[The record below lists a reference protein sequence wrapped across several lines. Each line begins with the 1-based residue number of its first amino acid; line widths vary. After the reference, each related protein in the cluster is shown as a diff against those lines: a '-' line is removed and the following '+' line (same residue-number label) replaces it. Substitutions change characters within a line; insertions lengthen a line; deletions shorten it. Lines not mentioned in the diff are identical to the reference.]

1 MTNKLW
7 EASLK
12 EKKNSNLYA
21 FEKFISNKIKK
32 KFNLNYK
39 TFLNWTVKNSP
50 EFWNYFWEFSEIKGL
65 KSKKKI
71 KKSKIFYKNL
81 FLPGSKLNFGEN
93 LLSKNNDDK
102 AITFISENGFR
113 EEKSWRELNLSTGK
127 IVKFLKEIKI
137 KRGDRVAAYMPNT
150 IETVEAF
157 IAASTIGSIWSSCS
171 PDFGIKGV
179 VERFSQI
186 NPKVLF
192 ITDQYFYN
200 GKKINVLERLSE
212 ILKSIPS
219 IKNVVIVNYPGK
231 KYVTNKSK
239 YKKINLIKWREIIHN
254 QSEKINFKK
263 YDFESELTILYSSGT
278 TGKPKCIVHSVGGVL
293 LQHIKEHTYHCDFRK
308 DDRIMY
314 FTTCGWM
321 MWNWMVSALAKE
333 VTLVI
338 YDGSPV
344 EPDMNILFKIADTEK
359 LTFLGVSAK
368 YIDSLAKANA
378 EPKKYFNLSS
388 LRVIAST
395 GSPLGPLGYDWVYS
409 NVKDNVQLSSMSG
422 GTDLVAC
429 FVGGNPCLPV
439 FRGEIQCAIL
449 GMDTQSWKSQN
460 NDIINEAGELVCVKP
475 FPSMPIEFLNDK
487 DDEKYKKAYF
497 TKYSNVW
504 HHGDFVIKTSRKTFI
519 VEGRSDATLNPGGIR
534 IGTAEI
540 YRHVENHEKVKE
552 ALAVGQD
559 WEGDQRII
567 LYLILK
573 EGILLNNELNI
584 EIKSLIRQK
593 ASPRH
598 VPSKIFQVDDFP
610 RTRSGK
616 ISELAVKD
624 IIHGKE
630 IKNTEALINPEILN
644 NFRDFKDL
652 FEK

>member
-1 MTNKLW
+1 MNKILW
-7 EASLK
+7 NPDKEIMHSSSMMKLGKTFGFVKDDESLDYASLH
-12 EKKNSNLYA
+12 NWSVNNLD
-21 FEKFISNKIKK
+21 
-32 KFNLNYK
+32 
-39 TFLNWTVKNSP
+39 TFWREV
-50 EFWNYFWEFSEIKGL
+50 WEGNNVIG
-65 KSKKKI
+65 
-71 KKSKIFYKNL
+71 
-81 FLPGSKLNFGEN
+81 NFGEEVFSSNEDIRKASFFSDSELNFAEN
-93 LLSKNNDDK
+93 LLVGDENRQ
-102 AITFISENGFR
+102 AIIFHGEGRESFSLTLKQLRENVASLAKWMKEVGV
-113 EEKSWRELNLSTGK
+113 EK
-127 IVKFLKEIKI
+127 
-137 KRGDRVAAYMPNT
+137 GDCIATLLPNCPET
-150 IETVEAF
+150 IITML
-157 IAASTIGSIWSSCS
+157 AASSLGAVFTSCS
-171 PDFGIKGV
+171 PDFGIEGILD
-179 VERFSQI
+179 RFGQSKPKILISCDGYGYGGKIFEIKKKTIEVKKSISSI
-186 NPKVLF
+186 NELVFVNYLSKNKEEENLSWNN
-192 ITDQYFYN
+192 ILEKNKT
-200 GKKINVLERLSE
+200 KKINFERVPFNSPL
-212 ILKSIPS
+212 
-219 IKNVVIVNYPGK
+219 Y
-231 KYVTNKSK
+231 
-239 YKKINLIKWREIIHN
+239 
-254 QSEKINFKK
+254 
-263 YDFESELTILYSSGT
+263 ILYSSGT

-504 HHGDFVIKTSRKTFI
+504 HHGDFVIKTNRKTFI

-652 FEK
+652 FKK

>member
-1 MTNKLW
+1 MEKILWNPDKEIMHSSSMMKLGKTFGFVKDD
-7 EASLK
+7 ESLDYASLH
-12 EKKNSNLYA
+12 NWSVNNLD
-21 FEKFISNKIKK
+21 
-32 KFNLNYK
+32 
-39 TFLNWTVKNSP
+39 TFWREV
-50 EFWNYFWEFSEIKGL
+50 WEGNNVIG
-65 KSKKKI
+65 
-71 KKSKIFYKNL
+71 
-81 FLPGSKLNFGEN
+81 NFGEEVFSSNEDIRKASFFPDAELNFAEN
-93 LLSKNNDDK
+93 LLVGDENRQ
-102 AITFISENGFR
+102 AISFHGEGRESFSLTLKQLRENVASLAKWMKEVGV
-113 EEKSWRELNLSTGK
+113 EK
-127 IVKFLKEIKI
+127 
-137 KRGDRVAAYMPNT
+137 GDCIATLLPNCPET
-150 IETVEAF
+150 IITML
-157 IAASTIGSIWSSCS
+157 AASSLGAVFTSCS
-171 PDFGIKGV
+171 PDFGIEGILD
-179 VERFSQI
+179 RFGQSKPKILISCDGYGYGGKIFEIKKKTIEVKKSISSI
-186 NPKVLF
+186 NELVFVNYLSKNKEEENLSWNN
-192 ITDQYFYN
+192 ILEKNKT
-200 GKKINVLERLSE
+200 KKINFERVPFNSPL
-212 ILKSIPS
+212 
-219 IKNVVIVNYPGK
+219 Y
-231 KYVTNKSK
+231 
-239 YKKINLIKWREIIHN
+239 
-254 QSEKINFKK
+254 
-263 YDFESELTILYSSGT
+263 ILYSSGT

-504 HHGDFVIKTSRKTFI
+504 HHGDFVIKTNRKTFI

-573 EGILLNNELNI
+573 EGILLDNELNI
-584 EIKSLIRQK
+584 EIKSVIRQK

-652 FEK
+652 FKK

>member
-1 MTNKLW
+1 MEKILWNPDKEIMHSSSMMKLGKTFGFVKDD
-7 EASLK
+7 ESLDYASLH
-12 EKKNSNLYA
+12 NWSVNNLD
-21 FEKFISNKIKK
+21 
-32 KFNLNYK
+32 
-39 TFLNWTVKNSP
+39 TFWREV
-50 EFWNYFWEFSEIKGL
+50 WEGNNVIG
-65 KSKKKI
+65 
-71 KKSKIFYKNL
+71 
-81 FLPGSKLNFGEN
+81 NFGEEVFSSNEDIRKASFFSDSELNFAEN
-93 LLSKNNDDK
+93 LLVGDENRQ
-102 AITFISENGFR
+102 AIIFHGEGRESFSLTLKQLRENVASLAKWMKEVGV
-113 EEKSWRELNLSTGK
+113 EK
-127 IVKFLKEIKI
+127 
-137 KRGDRVAAYMPNT
+137 GDCIATLLPNCPET
-150 IETVEAF
+150 IITML
-157 IAASTIGSIWSSCS
+157 AASSLGAVFTSCS
-171 PDFGIKGV
+171 PDFGIEGILD
-179 VERFSQI
+179 RFGQSKPKILISCDGYGYGGKIFEIKKKTIEVKKSISSI
-186 NPKVLF
+186 NELVFVNYLSKNKEEESLSWNN
-192 ITDQYFYN
+192 ILEKNKT
-200 GKKINVLERLSE
+200 KKINFERVSFNSPL
-212 ILKSIPS
+212 
-219 IKNVVIVNYPGK
+219 Y
-231 KYVTNKSK
+231 
-239 YKKINLIKWREIIHN
+239 
-254 QSEKINFKK
+254 
-263 YDFESELTILYSSGT
+263 ILYSSGT

-344 EPDMNILFKIADTEK
+344 EPDMNILFKIADKEK

-460 NDIINEAGELVCVKP
+460 NDIINEAGELVCIKP

-504 HHGDFVIKTSRKTFI
+504 HHGDFVIKTNRKTFI
-519 VEGRSDATLNPGGIR
+519 VEGRFDATLNPGGIR

-573 EGILLNNELNI
+573 EGILLDNELNI

>member
-1 MTNKLW
+1 MNKILWNPNKEIMQSSSMMKLGKDFGFVKDNETLDYDSLHNWSVNNLDAFWREVWIGNDVIGNFEEKAFSPNKDIRKATFFPNTNLNFAENLLVGDDDRQAISFHGEGRESFSLTLK
-7 EASLK
+7 ELK
-12 EKKNSNLYA
+12 EKVASLAK
-21 FEKFISNKIKK
+21 
-32 KFNLNYK
+32 
-39 TFLNWTVKNSP
+39 WM
-50 EFWNYFWEFSEIKGL
+50 
-65 KSKKKI
+65 
-71 KKSKIFYKNL
+71 KKSGVEKGDCVATL
-81 FLPGSKLNFGEN
+81 LPNCPETI
-93 LLSKNNDDK
+93 
-102 AITFISENGFR
+102 ITM
-113 EEKSWRELNLSTGK
+113 L
-127 IVKFLKEIKI
+127 
-137 KRGDRVAAYMPNT
+137 
-150 IETVEAF
+150 
-157 IAASTIGSIWSSCS
+157 ASSSLGAVFTSCS
-171 PDFGIKGV
+171 PDFGIEGILD
-179 VERFSQI
+179 RFGQSK
-186 NPKVLF
+186 PKIL
-192 ITDQYFYN
+192 ISCDGYGYG
-200 GKKINVLERLSE
+200 GKIFDIKKKTMEVR
-212 ILKSIPS
+212 KSISS
-219 IKNVVIVNYPGK
+219 INELVFVDYLDKNNGLDELSWSFIIDN
-231 KYVTNKSK
+231 NKTE
-239 YKKINLIKWREIIHN
+239 NII
-254 QSEKINFKK
+254 
-263 YDFESELTILYSSGT
+263 FERVPFNSPLYILYSSGT

-308 DDRIMY
+308 NDRIMY

-368 YIDSLAKANA
+368 YIDSLAKADAN
-378 EPKKYFNLSS
+378 PKKYFNLSN
-388 LRVIAST
+388 LRIIAST
-395 GSPLGPLGYDWVYS
+395 GSPLGPIGYDWIYS
-409 NVKDNVQLSSMSG
+409 NVKEDVQLSSMSG

-429 FVGGNPCLPV
+429 FVGGNPCLPI
-439 FRGEIQCAIL
+439 FRGEIQCSIL
-449 GMDTQSWKSQN
+449 GMDTQSWDSLN
-460 NDIINEAGELVCVKP
+460 NDIINEAGELVCVNP
-475 FPSMPIEFLNDK
+475 FPSMPIKFLNDK
-487 DDEKYKKAYF
+487 NDEKYEQAYF
-497 TKYSNVW
+497 TKYPNVW
-504 HHGDFVIKTSRKTFI
+504 HHGDFIIKTSRKTFI

-567 LYLILK
+567 LYLIMK
-573 EGILLNNELNI
+573 DGVTLNDNLVL

-598 VPSKIFQVDDFP
+598 VPSKIFQVNDFP

-644 NFRDFKDL
+644 IFKEFSDL

>member
-1 MTNKLW
+1 MNKILW
-7 EASLK
+7 NPDKEIMHSSSMMKLGKTFGFVKDDENLDYASLH
-12 EKKNSNLYA
+12 NWSVNNLD
-21 FEKFISNKIKK
+21 
-32 KFNLNYK
+32 
-39 TFLNWTVKNSP
+39 TFWREV
-50 EFWNYFWEFSEIKGL
+50 WEGNDIIG
-65 KSKKKI
+65 
-71 KKSKIFYKNL
+71 
-81 FLPGSKLNFGEN
+81 NFGEEVFSSNEDIRKASFFPDAELNFAEN
-93 LLSKNNDDK
+93 LLVGDENRQ
-102 AITFISENGFR
+102 AISFHGEGRESFSLTLKQLRENVASLAKWMKEVGV
-113 EEKSWRELNLSTGK
+113 EK
-127 IVKFLKEIKI
+127 
-137 KRGDRVAAYMPNT
+137 GDCIATLLPNCPET
-150 IETVEAF
+150 IITML
-157 IAASTIGSIWSSCS
+157 AASSLGAVFTSCS
-171 PDFGIKGV
+171 PDFGIEGILD
-179 VERFSQI
+179 RFGQSKPKILISCDGYGYGGKIFEIKKKTIEVKKSISSI
-186 NPKVLF
+186 NELVFVNYLSKNKEKDSLSWNN
-192 ITDQYFYN
+192 ILEKNKT
-200 GKKINVLERLSE
+200 KKINFERVPFNSPL
-212 ILKSIPS
+212 
-219 IKNVVIVNYPGK
+219 Y
-231 KYVTNKSK
+231 
-239 YKKINLIKWREIIHN
+239 
-254 QSEKINFKK
+254 
-263 YDFESELTILYSSGT
+263 ILYSSGT

-368 YIDSLAKANA
+368 YIDSLAKANV

-504 HHGDFVIKTSRKTFI
+504 HHGDFVIKTNRKTFI

-573 EGILLNNELNI
+573 EGILLDNELNI

>member
-1 MTNKLW
+1 MNKILW
-7 EASLK
+7 NPDKEIMHSSSMMKLGKTFGFVKDDESLDYASLH
-12 EKKNSNLYA
+12 NWSVNNLD
-21 FEKFISNKIKK
+21 
-32 KFNLNYK
+32 
-39 TFLNWTVKNSP
+39 TFWREV
-50 EFWNYFWEFSEIKGL
+50 WEGNNVIGNFSEEVFSSNEDIRKA
-65 KSKKKI
+65 S
-71 KKSKIFYKNL
+71 F
-81 FLPGSKLNFGEN
+81 FPDAELNFAEN
-93 LLSKNNDDK
+93 LLVGDENRQ
-102 AITFISENGFR
+102 AISFHGEGRESSSLTLKQLRENVASLAKWMKEVGV
-113 EEKSWRELNLSTGK
+113 EK
-127 IVKFLKEIKI
+127 
-137 KRGDRVAAYMPNT
+137 GDCVATLLPNCPET
-150 IETVEAF
+150 IITML
-157 IAASTIGSIWSSCS
+157 AASSLGAVFTSCS
-171 PDFGIKGV
+171 PDFGIEGILD
-179 VERFSQI
+179 RFGQSKPKILISCDGYGYGGKIFEIKKKTIEVKKSISSI
-186 NPKVLF
+186 NELVFVNYLSKNKEEENLSWNN
-192 ITDQYFYN
+192 ILEKNKT
-200 GKKINVLERLSE
+200 KKINFERVPFNSPL
-212 ILKSIPS
+212 
-219 IKNVVIVNYPGK
+219 Y
-231 KYVTNKSK
+231 
-239 YKKINLIKWREIIHN
+239 
-254 QSEKINFKK
+254 
-263 YDFESELTILYSSGT
+263 ILYSSGT

-504 HHGDFVIKTSRKTFI
+504 HHGDFVIKTNRKTFI

-573 EGILLNNELNI
+573 EGVLLNNELNI

-644 NFRDFKDL
+644 SFRDFKDL

>member
-1 MTNKLW
+1 MNKILW
-7 EASLK
+7 NPDKEIMHSSSMMKLGKTFGFVKDDENLDYASLH
-12 EKKNSNLYA
+12 NWSVNNLD
-21 FEKFISNKIKK
+21 
-32 KFNLNYK
+32 
-39 TFLNWTVKNSP
+39 TFWREV
-50 EFWNYFWEFSEIKGL
+50 WEGNNIIG
-65 KSKKKI
+65 
-71 KKSKIFYKNL
+71 
-81 FLPGSKLNFGEN
+81 NFGEEVFSSNEDIRKASFFPDAELNFAEN
-93 LLSKNNDDK
+93 LLVGDENRQ
-102 AITFISENGFR
+102 AISFHGEGRESFSLTLKQLRENVASLAKWMKEVGV
-113 EEKSWRELNLSTGK
+113 EK
-127 IVKFLKEIKI
+127 
-137 KRGDRVAAYMPNT
+137 GDCIATLLPNCPET
-150 IETVEAF
+150 IITML
-157 IAASTIGSIWSSCS
+157 AASSLGAVFTSCS
-171 PDFGIKGV
+171 PDFGIEGILD
-179 VERFSQI
+179 RFGQSKPKILISCDGYGYGGKIFEIKKKTIEVKKSISSI
-186 NPKVLF
+186 NELVFVNYLSKNKEKDSLSWNN
-192 ITDQYFYN
+192 ILEKNKT
-200 GKKINVLERLSE
+200 KKINFERVPFNSPL
-212 ILKSIPS
+212 
-219 IKNVVIVNYPGK
+219 Y
-231 KYVTNKSK
+231 
-239 YKKINLIKWREIIHN
+239 
-254 QSEKINFKK
+254 
-263 YDFESELTILYSSGT
+263 ILYSSGT

-504 HHGDFVIKTSRKTFI
+504 HHGDFVIKTNRKTFI

-573 EGILLNNELNI
+573 EGILLDNELNI

>member
-1 MTNKLW
+1 MNKILW
-7 EASLK
+7 NPDKEIMHSSSMMKLGKTFGFVKDDENLDYASLH
-12 EKKNSNLYA
+12 NWSVNNLD
-21 FEKFISNKIKK
+21 
-32 KFNLNYK
+32 
-39 TFLNWTVKNSP
+39 TFWREV
-50 EFWNYFWEFSEIKGL
+50 WEGNNIIG
-65 KSKKKI
+65 
-71 KKSKIFYKNL
+71 
-81 FLPGSKLNFGEN
+81 NFGEEVFSSNEDIRKASFFPDAELNFAEN
-93 LLSKNNDDK
+93 LLVGDENRQ
-102 AITFISENGFR
+102 AINFHGEGRESFSLTLKQLRENVASLAKWMKEVGV
-113 EEKSWRELNLSTGK
+113 EK
-127 IVKFLKEIKI
+127 
-137 KRGDRVAAYMPNT
+137 GDCIATLLPNCPET
-150 IETVEAF
+150 IITML
-157 IAASTIGSIWSSCS
+157 AASSLGAVFTSCS
-171 PDFGIKGV
+171 PDFGIEGILD
-179 VERFSQI
+179 RFGQSKPKILISCDGYGYGGKIFKIRKKTIEVKKSISSI
-186 NPKVLF
+186 NELVFVNYLSKNKEEDSLSWNN
-192 ITDQYFYN
+192 ILEKNKT
-200 GKKINVLERLSE
+200 KKINFERVPFNSPL
-212 ILKSIPS
+212 
-219 IKNVVIVNYPGK
+219 Y
-231 KYVTNKSK
+231 
-239 YKKINLIKWREIIHN
+239 
-254 QSEKINFKK
+254 
-263 YDFESELTILYSSGT
+263 ILYSSGT

-368 YIDSLAKANA
+368 YIDSLAKANV

-422 GTDLVAC
+422 GPDLVAC
-429 FVGGNPCLPV
+429 FVGGNPSLPV
-439 FRGEIQCAIL
+439 VRGEIQCAIL

-460 NDIINEAGELVCVKP
+460 NDIINEAGELVCIKP

-504 HHGDFVIKTSRKTFI
+504 HHGDFVIKTNRKTFI

-540 YRHVENHEKVKE
+540 YRYVENHEKVKE

-567 LYLILK
+567 LYLFLK
-573 EGILLNNELNI
+573 EGIQLDNELNI

-598 VPSKIFQVDDFP
+598 VPSKIFQVEDFP

-630 IKNTEALINPEILN
+630 IKNTEALINPEILK

>member
-1 MTNKLW
+1 MMKLGKTFGFVKDD
-7 EASLK
+7 ENLDYASLH
-12 EKKNSNLYA
+12 NWSVNNLD
-21 FEKFISNKIKK
+21 
-32 KFNLNYK
+32 
-39 TFLNWTVKNSP
+39 TFWREV
-50 EFWNYFWEFSEIKGL
+50 WEGNNIIG
-65 KSKKKI
+65 
-71 KKSKIFYKNL
+71 
-81 FLPGSKLNFGEN
+81 NFGEEVFSSNEDIRKASFFPDAELNFAEN
-93 LLSKNNDDK
+93 LLVGDENRQ
-102 AITFISENGFR
+102 AISFHGEGRESFSLTLKQLRENVASLAKWMKEVGV
-113 EEKSWRELNLSTGK
+113 EK
-127 IVKFLKEIKI
+127 
-137 KRGDRVAAYMPNT
+137 GDCIATLLPNCPET
-150 IETVEAF
+150 IITML
-157 IAASTIGSIWSSCS
+157 AASSLGAVFTSCS
-171 PDFGIKGV
+171 PDFGIEGILD
-179 VERFSQI
+179 RFGQSKPKILISCDGYGYGGKIFKIRKKTIEVKKSISSI
-186 NPKVLF
+186 NELVFVTYLSKNKEEDSLSWNN
-192 ITDQYFYN
+192 ILEKNKT
-200 GKKINVLERLSE
+200 KKINFERVPFNSPL
-212 ILKSIPS
+212 
-219 IKNVVIVNYPGK
+219 Y
-231 KYVTNKSK
+231 
-239 YKKINLIKWREIIHN
+239 
-254 QSEKINFKK
+254 
-263 YDFESELTILYSSGT
+263 ILYSSGT

-344 EPDMNILFKIADTEK
+344 EPDMNILFKIVDTEK

-368 YIDSLAKANA
+368 YIDSLAKANV

-460 NDIINEAGELVCVKP
+460 NDIINEAGELVCIKP

-487 DDEKYKKAYF
+487 YDEKYKKAYF

-504 HHGDFVIKTSRKTFI
+504 HHGDFVIKTNRETFI

-573 EGILLNNELNI
+573 EGILLDIELNI

-598 VPSKIFQVDDFP
+598 VPSKIFQVEDFP

>member
-1 MTNKLW
+1 MNKILW
-7 EASLK
+7 NPDKEIMHSSSMMKLGKTFGFVKDNENLDYASLH
-12 EKKNSNLYA
+12 NWSVNNLD
-21 FEKFISNKIKK
+21 
-32 KFNLNYK
+32 
-39 TFLNWTVKNSP
+39 TFWREV
-50 EFWNYFWEFSEIKGL
+50 WEGNNIIG
-65 KSKKKI
+65 
-71 KKSKIFYKNL
+71 
-81 FLPGSKLNFGEN
+81 NFGEEVFSSNEDIRKASFFPDAELNFAEN
-93 LLSKNNDDK
+93 LLVGDENRQ
-102 AITFISENGFR
+102 AINFHGEGRESFSLTLKQLRENVASLAKWMKEVGV
-113 EEKSWRELNLSTGK
+113 EK
-127 IVKFLKEIKI
+127 
-137 KRGDRVAAYMPNT
+137 GDCIATLLPNCPET
-150 IETVEAF
+150 IITML
-157 IAASTIGSIWSSCS
+157 AASSLGAVFTSCS
-171 PDFGIKGV
+171 PDFGIEGILD
-179 VERFSQI
+179 RFGQSKPKILISCDGYGYGGKIFEIKKKTIEVKKSISSI
-186 NPKVLF
+186 NQLVFVNHLSKNKEEDSLSWNN
-192 ITDQYFYN
+192 ILEKNKT
-200 GKKINVLERLSE
+200 KKINFERVPFNSPL
-212 ILKSIPS
+212 
-219 IKNVVIVNYPGK
+219 Y
-231 KYVTNKSK
+231 
-239 YKKINLIKWREIIHN
+239 
-254 QSEKINFKK
+254 
-263 YDFESELTILYSSGT
+263 ILYSSGT

-368 YIDSLAKANA
+368 YIDSLAKANV

-487 DDEKYKKAYF
+487 YDEKYKKAYF

-504 HHGDFVIKTSRKTFI
+504 HHGDFVIKTNRKTFI

-573 EGILLNNELNI
+573 EGILLDIELNI

-598 VPSKIFQVDDFP
+598 VPSKIFQVEDFP

-630 IKNTEALINPEILN
+630 IKNTEALINPEILK

>member
-1 MTNKLW
+1 MNKILW
-7 EASLK
+7 NPDKEIMHSSSMMKLGKTFGFVKDDENLDYASLHNWSVNNLDIFWK
-12 EKKNSNLYA
+12 E
-21 FEKFISNKIKK
+21 
-32 KFNLNYK
+32 
-39 TFLNWTVKNSP
+39 V
-50 EFWNYFWEFSEIKGL
+50 WEGNNIIG
-65 KSKKKI
+65 
-71 KKSKIFYKNL
+71 
-81 FLPGSKLNFGEN
+81 NFGEEVFSSNEDIRKASFFSDAELNFAEN
-93 LLSKNNDDK
+93 LLIGDENRQ
-102 AITFISENGFR
+102 AISFHGEGRESFSLTLKQLRENVASLAKWMKEVGV
-113 EEKSWRELNLSTGK
+113 EK
-127 IVKFLKEIKI
+127 
-137 KRGDRVAAYMPNT
+137 GDCIATLLPNCPET
-150 IETVEAF
+150 IITML
-157 IAASTIGSIWSSCS
+157 AASSLGAVFTSCS
-171 PDFGIKGV
+171 PDFGIEGILD
-179 VERFSQI
+179 RFGQSKPKILISCDGYGYGGKIFEIKKKTIEVKKSISSI
-186 NPKVLF
+186 NELIFVNYLSKNKEEDSLSWSN
-192 ITDQYFYN
+192 ILEKNKT
-200 GKKINVLERLSE
+200 KKINFERVPFNSPL
-212 ILKSIPS
+212 
-219 IKNVVIVNYPGK
+219 Y
-231 KYVTNKSK
+231 
-239 YKKINLIKWREIIHN
+239 
-254 QSEKINFKK
+254 
-263 YDFESELTILYSSGT
+263 ILYSSGT

-314 FTTCGWM
+314 YTTCGWM

-368 YIDSLAKANA
+368 YIDSLAKANV

-409 NVKDNVQLSSMSG
+409 NVKDNIQLSSMSG

-460 NDIINEAGELVCVKP
+460 NDIINEAGELVCVNP
-475 FPSMPIEFLNDK
+475 FPSMPIEFLNDE
-487 DDEKYKKAYF
+487 DGEKYKKAYF

-504 HHGDFVIKTSRKTFI
+504 HHGDFVIKTNRKTFI

-573 EGILLNNELNI
+573 EGVLLDNELNI

-644 NFRDFKDL
+644 SFRDFKDL

>member
-1 MTNKLW
+1 MEKILWNPDKEIMHSSSMMKLGKTFGFVKDD
-7 EASLK
+7 ESLDYASLH
-12 EKKNSNLYA
+12 NWSVNNLD
-21 FEKFISNKIKK
+21 
-32 KFNLNYK
+32 
-39 TFLNWTVKNSP
+39 TFWREV
-50 EFWNYFWEFSEIKGL
+50 WEGNNVIG
-65 KSKKKI
+65 
-71 KKSKIFYKNL
+71 
-81 FLPGSKLNFGEN
+81 NFGEEVFSSNEDIRKASFFPDAELNFAEN
-93 LLSKNNDDK
+93 LLVGDENRQ
-102 AITFISENGFR
+102 AISFHGEGRDSFSLTLKQLRENVASLAKWMKEVGV
-113 EEKSWRELNLSTGK
+113 EK
-127 IVKFLKEIKI
+127 
-137 KRGDRVAAYMPNT
+137 GDCIATLLPNCPET
-150 IETVEAF
+150 IITML
-157 IAASTIGSIWSSCS
+157 AASSLGAVFTSCS
-171 PDFGIKGV
+171 PDFGIEGILD
-179 VERFSQI
+179 RFGQSKPKILISCDGYGYGGKIFEIKKKTIEVKKSISSI
-186 NPKVLF
+186 NELVFVNYLSKNKEEENLSWNN
-192 ITDQYFYN
+192 ILEKNKT
-200 GKKINVLERLSE
+200 KKINFERVPFNSPL
-212 ILKSIPS
+212 
-219 IKNVVIVNYPGK
+219 Y
-231 KYVTNKSK
+231 
-239 YKKINLIKWREIIHN
+239 
-254 QSEKINFKK
+254 
-263 YDFESELTILYSSGT
+263 ILYSSGT

-504 HHGDFVIKTSRKTFI
+504 HHGDFVIKTNRKTFI

-573 EGILLNNELNI
+573 EGILLDNELNI

>member
-1 MTNKLW
+1 MNKILW
-7 EASLK
+7 NPDKEIMHSSSMMKLGKTFGFVKDDENLDYASLH
-12 EKKNSNLYA
+12 NWSVNNLD
-21 FEKFISNKIKK
+21 
-32 KFNLNYK
+32 
-39 TFLNWTVKNSP
+39 TFWREV
-50 EFWNYFWEFSEIKGL
+50 WEGNNIIG
-65 KSKKKI
+65 
-71 KKSKIFYKNL
+71 
-81 FLPGSKLNFGEN
+81 NFGEEVFSSNEDIRKASFFPDAELNFAEN
-93 LLSKNNDDK
+93 LLVGDENRQ
-102 AITFISENGFR
+102 AINFHGEGRESFSLTLKQLRENVASLAKWMKEVGV
-113 EEKSWRELNLSTGK
+113 EK
-127 IVKFLKEIKI
+127 
-137 KRGDRVAAYMPNT
+137 GDCIATLLPNCPET
-150 IETVEAF
+150 IITML
-157 IAASTIGSIWSSCS
+157 AASSLGAVFTSCS
-171 PDFGIKGV
+171 PDFGIEGILD
-179 VERFSQI
+179 RFGQSKPKILISCDGYGYGGKIFEIKKKTIEVKKSISSI
-186 NPKVLF
+186 NQLVFVNHLSKNKEEDSLSWNS
-192 ITDQYFYN
+192 ILEKNKT
-200 GKKINVLERLSE
+200 KKINFER
-212 ILKSIPS
+212 IPFNS
-219 IKNVVIVNYPGK
+219 PLY
-231 KYVTNKSK
+231 
-239 YKKINLIKWREIIHN
+239 
-254 QSEKINFKK
+254 
-263 YDFESELTILYSSGT
+263 ILYSSGT

-368 YIDSLAKANA
+368 YIDSLAKANV

-460 NDIINEAGELVCVKP
+460 NDIINEAGELVCIKP

-504 HHGDFVIKTSRKTFI
+504 HHGDFVIKTNRKTFI

-573 EGILLNNELNI
+573 EGILLDIELNI

-598 VPSKIFQVDDFP
+598 VPSKIFQVEDFP

-630 IKNTEALINPEILN
+630 IKNTEALINPEILK

>member
-1 MTNKLW
+1 MNKILW
-7 EASLK
+7 NPDKEIMHSSSMMKLGKTFGFVKDDENLDYASLH
-12 EKKNSNLYA
+12 NWSVNNLD
-21 FEKFISNKIKK
+21 
-32 KFNLNYK
+32 
-39 TFLNWTVKNSP
+39 TFWREV
-50 EFWNYFWEFSEIKGL
+50 WEGNNVIG
-65 KSKKKI
+65 
-71 KKSKIFYKNL
+71 
-81 FLPGSKLNFGEN
+81 NFGEEVFSSNEDIRKASFFPDTELNFAEN
-93 LLSKNNDDK
+93 LLVGDENRQ
-102 AITFISENGFR
+102 AISFHGEGRESFSLTLKQLRENVASLAKWMKEVGV
-113 EEKSWRELNLSTGK
+113 EK
-127 IVKFLKEIKI
+127 
-137 KRGDRVAAYMPNT
+137 GDCIATLLPNCPET
-150 IETVEAF
+150 IITML
-157 IAASTIGSIWSSCS
+157 AASSLGAVFTSCS
-171 PDFGIKGV
+171 PDFGIEGILD
-179 VERFSQI
+179 RFGQSKPKILISCDGYGYGGKIFEIKKKTIEVKKSISSI
-186 NPKVLF
+186 NELVFVNYLSKNKEDDSLSWNN
-192 ITDQYFYN
+192 ILEKNKT
-200 GKKINVLERLSE
+200 KKINFERVQFNSPL
-212 ILKSIPS
+212 
-219 IKNVVIVNYPGK
+219 Y
-231 KYVTNKSK
+231 
-239 YKKINLIKWREIIHN
+239 
-254 QSEKINFKK
+254 
-263 YDFESELTILYSSGT
+263 ILYSSGT

-504 HHGDFVIKTSRKTFI
+504 HHGDFVIKTNRKTFI

-573 EGILLNNELNI
+573 EGILLDNELNI

-652 FEK
+652 FKK

>member
-1 MTNKLW
+1 MNKILWNPNKEIMQSSSMMKLGKDFGFVKDNETLDYDSLHNWSVNNLDAFWREIWKGNGVIGNFEEKAFSPNKNIRKATFFPNTNLNFAENLLVGDDDRQAISFHGEGRESFSLTLK
-7 EASLK
+7 ELK
-12 EKKNSNLYA
+12 EKVASLAK
-21 FEKFISNKIKK
+21 
-32 KFNLNYK
+32 
-39 TFLNWTVKNSP
+39 WM
-50 EFWNYFWEFSEIKGL
+50 
-65 KSKKKI
+65 
-71 KKSKIFYKNL
+71 KKSGVEKGDCVATL
-81 FLPGSKLNFGEN
+81 LPNCPETI
-93 LLSKNNDDK
+93 
-102 AITFISENGFR
+102 ITM
-113 EEKSWRELNLSTGK
+113 L
-127 IVKFLKEIKI
+127 
-137 KRGDRVAAYMPNT
+137 
-150 IETVEAF
+150 
-157 IAASTIGSIWSSCS
+157 ASSSLGAVFTSCS
-171 PDFGIKGV
+171 PDFGIEGILD
-179 VERFSQI
+179 RFGQSK
-186 NPKVLF
+186 PKIL
-192 ITDQYFYN
+192 ISCDGYGYG
-200 GKKINVLERLSE
+200 GKIFDIKKKTMEVR
-212 ILKSIPS
+212 KSISS
-219 IKNVVIVNYPGK
+219 INELVFVDYLYKNNGLDDSSWNFIIEN
-231 KYVTNKSK
+231 NKTE
-239 YKKINLIKWREIIHN
+239 NII
-254 QSEKINFKK
+254 
-263 YDFESELTILYSSGT
+263 FERVPFNSPLYILYSSGT

-308 DDRIMY
+308 NDRIMY

-368 YIDSLAKANA
+368 YIDSLAKADAN
-378 EPKKYFNLSS
+378 PKKYFNLSN
-388 LRVIAST
+388 LRIIAST
-395 GSPLGPLGYDWVYS
+395 GSPLGPIGYDWVYS
-409 NVKDNVQLSSMSG
+409 NVKEDVQLSSMSG

-429 FVGGNPCLPV
+429 FVGGNPCLPI

-449 GMDTQSWKSQN
+449 GMDTQSWDSLN
-460 NDIINEAGELVCVKP
+460 NDIINEAGELVCVNP
-475 FPSMPIEFLNDK
+475 FPSMPIKFLNDK
-487 DDEKYKKAYF
+487 NDEKYEQAYF
-497 TKYSNVW
+497 TKYPNVW

-567 LYLILK
+567 LYLIMK
-573 EGILLNNELNI
+573 DGVTLNDNLVL

-598 VPSKIFQVDDFP
+598 VPSKIFQVNDFP

-644 NFRDFKDL
+644 IFKEFSDL

>member
-1 MTNKLW
+1 MNKILW
-7 EASLK
+7 NPDKEIMHSSSMMKLGKTFGFVKDDESLDYASLH
-12 EKKNSNLYA
+12 NWSVNNLD
-21 FEKFISNKIKK
+21 
-32 KFNLNYK
+32 
-39 TFLNWTVKNSP
+39 TFWREV
-50 EFWNYFWEFSEIKGL
+50 WEGNNVIGNFSEEVFSSNEDIRKA
-65 KSKKKI
+65 S
-71 KKSKIFYKNL
+71 F
-81 FLPGSKLNFGEN
+81 FPDAELNFAEN
-93 LLSKNNDDK
+93 LLVGDENRQ
-102 AITFISENGFR
+102 AISFHGEGRESFSLTLKQLRENVASLAKWMKEVGV
-113 EEKSWRELNLSTGK
+113 EK
-127 IVKFLKEIKI
+127 
-137 KRGDRVAAYMPNT
+137 GDCIATLLPNCPET
-150 IETVEAF
+150 IITML
-157 IAASTIGSIWSSCS
+157 AASSLGAVFTSCS
-171 PDFGIKGV
+171 PDFGIEGILD
-179 VERFSQI
+179 RFGQSKPKILISCDGYGYGGKIFEIKKKTIEVKKSISSI
-186 NPKVLF
+186 NELVFVNYLSKNKEEESLSWNN
-192 ITDQYFYN
+192 ILEKNKT
-200 GKKINVLERLSE
+200 KKINFERVSFNSPL
-212 ILKSIPS
+212 
-219 IKNVVIVNYPGK
+219 Y
-231 KYVTNKSK
+231 
-239 YKKINLIKWREIIHN
+239 
-254 QSEKINFKK
+254 
-263 YDFESELTILYSSGT
+263 ILYSSGT

-504 HHGDFVIKTSRKTFI
+504 HHGDFVIKTNRKTFI

-652 FEK
+652 FEE

>member
-1 MTNKLW
+1 MEKILWNPDKEIMHSSSMMKLGKTFGFVKDD
-7 EASLK
+7 ESLDYASLH
-12 EKKNSNLYA
+12 NWSVNNLD
-21 FEKFISNKIKK
+21 
-32 KFNLNYK
+32 
-39 TFLNWTVKNSP
+39 TFWREV
-50 EFWNYFWEFSEIKGL
+50 WEGNNVIG
-65 KSKKKI
+65 
-71 KKSKIFYKNL
+71 
-81 FLPGSKLNFGEN
+81 NFGEEVFSSNEDIRKASFFPDTELNFAEN
-93 LLSKNNDDK
+93 LLVGDENRQ
-102 AITFISENGFR
+102 AISFHGEGRESFSLTLKQLRENVGSLAKWMK
-113 EEKSWRELNLSTGK
+113 EVGVEK
-127 IVKFLKEIKI
+127 
-137 KRGDRVAAYMPNT
+137 GDCVATLLPNCPET
-150 IETVEAF
+150 IITML
-157 IAASTIGSIWSSCS
+157 AASSLGAVFTSCS
-171 PDFGIKGV
+171 PDFGIEGILD
-179 VERFSQI
+179 RFGQSKPKILISCDGYGYGGKIFEIKKKTIEVKKSISSI
-186 NPKVLF
+186 NELVFVNYLSKNKEEESLSWNN
-192 ITDQYFYN
+192 ILKKNKT
-200 GKKINVLERLSE
+200 KKINFERVPFNSPL
-212 ILKSIPS
+212 
-219 IKNVVIVNYPGK
+219 Y
-231 KYVTNKSK
+231 
-239 YKKINLIKWREIIHN
+239 
-254 QSEKINFKK
+254 
-263 YDFESELTILYSSGT
+263 ILYSSGT

-504 HHGDFVIKTSRKTFI
+504 HHGDFVIKTNRKTFI

-652 FEK
+652 FKK

>member
-1 MTNKLW
+1 MNKILW
-7 EASLK
+7 NPDKEIMHSSSMMKLGKTFGFVKDDESLDYASLH
-12 EKKNSNLYA
+12 NWSVNNLD
-21 FEKFISNKIKK
+21 
-32 KFNLNYK
+32 
-39 TFLNWTVKNSP
+39 TFWREV
-50 EFWNYFWEFSEIKGL
+50 WEGNNVIG
-65 KSKKKI
+65 
-71 KKSKIFYKNL
+71 
-81 FLPGSKLNFGEN
+81 NFGEEVFSSNEDIRKASFFPDAELNFAEN
-93 LLSKNNDDK
+93 LLVGDENRQ
-102 AITFISENGFR
+102 AISFHGEGRESFSLTLKQLRENVASLAKWMKEVGV
-113 EEKSWRELNLSTGK
+113 EK
-127 IVKFLKEIKI
+127 
-137 KRGDRVAAYMPNT
+137 GDCIATLLPNCPET
-150 IETVEAF
+150 IITML
-157 IAASTIGSIWSSCS
+157 AASSLGAVFTSCS
-171 PDFGIKGV
+171 PDFGIEGILD
-179 VERFSQI
+179 RFGQSKPKILISCDGYGYGGKIFEIKKKTIEVKKSISSI
-186 NPKVLF
+186 NELVFVNYLSKNKEEESLSWNN
-192 ITDQYFYN
+192 ILKKNKT
-200 GKKINVLERLSE
+200 KKINFERVPFNSPL
-212 ILKSIPS
+212 
-219 IKNVVIVNYPGK
+219 Y
-231 KYVTNKSK
+231 
-239 YKKINLIKWREIIHN
+239 
-254 QSEKINFKK
+254 
-263 YDFESELTILYSSGT
+263 ILYSSGT

-504 HHGDFVIKTSRKTFI
+504 HHGDFVIKTNRKTFI

-573 EGILLNNELNI
+573 EGILLDNELNI

>member
-1 MTNKLW
+1 MEKILWNPDKEIMHSSSMMKLGKTFGFVKDD
-7 EASLK
+7 ESLDYASLH
-12 EKKNSNLYA
+12 NWSVNNLD
-21 FEKFISNKIKK
+21 
-32 KFNLNYK
+32 
-39 TFLNWTVKNSP
+39 TFWREV
-50 EFWNYFWEFSEIKGL
+50 WEGNNVIG
-65 KSKKKI
+65 
-71 KKSKIFYKNL
+71 
-81 FLPGSKLNFGEN
+81 NFGEEVFSSNEDIRKASFFPDTELNFAEN
-93 LLSKNNDDK
+93 LLVGDENRQ
-102 AITFISENGFR
+102 AISFHGEGRESFSLTLKQLRENVASLAKWMKEVGV
-113 EEKSWRELNLSTGK
+113 EK
-127 IVKFLKEIKI
+127 
-137 KRGDRVAAYMPNT
+137 GDCIATLLPNCPET
-150 IETVEAF
+150 IITML
-157 IAASTIGSIWSSCS
+157 AASSLGAVFTSCS
-171 PDFGIKGV
+171 PDFGIEGILD
-179 VERFSQI
+179 RFGQSKPKILISCDGYGYGGKIFEIKKKTIEVKKSISSI
-186 NPKVLF
+186 NELVFVNYLSKNKEEENLSWNN
-192 ITDQYFYN
+192 ILEKNKT
-200 GKKINVLERLSE
+200 KKINFERVPFNSPL
-212 ILKSIPS
+212 
-219 IKNVVIVNYPGK
+219 Y
-231 KYVTNKSK
+231 
-239 YKKINLIKWREIIHN
+239 
-254 QSEKINFKK
+254 
-263 YDFESELTILYSSGT
+263 ILYSSGT

-504 HHGDFVIKTSRKTFI
+504 HHGDFVIKTNRKTFI

-652 FEK
+652 FKK

>member
-1 MTNKLW
+1 MNKILW
-7 EASLK
+7 NPDKEIMHSSSMMKLGKTFGFVKDDENLDYASLHNWSVNNLDTFWR
-12 EKKNSNLYA
+12 EVWEGNNIIGNLGEEVFSSNEDIRKA
-21 FEKFISNKIKK
+21 SFFPDAE
-32 KFNLNYK
+32 
-39 TFLNWTVKNSP
+39 
-50 EFWNYFWEFSEIKGL
+50 
-65 KSKKKI
+65 
-71 KKSKIFYKNL
+71 
-81 FLPGSKLNFGEN
+81 LNFAEN
-93 LLSKNNDDK
+93 LLVGDENRQ
-102 AITFISENGFR
+102 AISFHGEGRESFSLTLKQLRENVASLAKWMKKVGV
-113 EEKSWRELNLSTGK
+113 EK
-127 IVKFLKEIKI
+127 
-137 KRGDRVAAYMPNT
+137 GDCIATLLPNCPET
-150 IETVEAF
+150 IITML
-157 IAASTIGSIWSSCS
+157 AASSLGAVFTSCS
-171 PDFGIKGV
+171 PDFGIEGILD
-179 VERFSQI
+179 RFGQSKPKILISCDGYGYGGKIFEIKKKTIEVKKSISSI
-186 NPKVLF
+186 NELVFVNYLSKNKEEDSLSWNN
-192 ITDQYFYN
+192 ILEKNKT
-200 GKKINVLERLSE
+200 KKINFERVPFNSPL
-212 ILKSIPS
+212 
-219 IKNVVIVNYPGK
+219 Y
-231 KYVTNKSK
+231 
-239 YKKINLIKWREIIHN
+239 
-254 QSEKINFKK
+254 
-263 YDFESELTILYSSGT
+263 ILYSSGT

-504 HHGDFVIKTSRKTFI
+504 HHGDFVIKTNRKTFI

-573 EGILLNNELNI
+573 EGILLDNELNI

>member
-1 MTNKLW
+1 MNKILW
-7 EASLK
+7 NPDKEIMHSSSMMKLGKTFGFVKDDENLDYASLH
-12 EKKNSNLYA
+12 NWSVNNLD
-21 FEKFISNKIKK
+21 
-32 KFNLNYK
+32 
-39 TFLNWTVKNSP
+39 TFWREV
-50 EFWNYFWEFSEIKGL
+50 WEGNNIIG
-65 KSKKKI
+65 
-71 KKSKIFYKNL
+71 
-81 FLPGSKLNFGEN
+81 NFGEEVFSSNEDIRKASFFPDAELNFAEN
-93 LLSKNNDDK
+93 LLVGDENRQ
-102 AITFISENGFR
+102 AISFHGEGRESFSLTLKQLRENVASLAKWMKEVGV
-113 EEKSWRELNLSTGK
+113 EK
-127 IVKFLKEIKI
+127 
-137 KRGDRVAAYMPNT
+137 GDCVATLLPNCPET
-150 IETVEAF
+150 IITML
-157 IAASTIGSIWSSCS
+157 AASSLGAVFTSCS
-171 PDFGIKGV
+171 PDFGIEGILD
-179 VERFSQI
+179 RFGQSKPKILISCDGYGYGGKIFEIKKKTIEVKKSISSI
-186 NPKVLF
+186 NELVFVNYLSKNKEEESLSWNN
-192 ITDQYFYN
+192 ILEKNKT
-200 GKKINVLERLSE
+200 KKINFERVPFNSPL
-212 ILKSIPS
+212 
-219 IKNVVIVNYPGK
+219 Y
-231 KYVTNKSK
+231 
-239 YKKINLIKWREIIHN
+239 
-254 QSEKINFKK
+254 
-263 YDFESELTILYSSGT
+263 ILYSSGT

-368 YIDSLAKANA
+368 YIDSLAKANV

-504 HHGDFVIKTSRKTFI
+504 HHGDFVIKTNRKTFI

-573 EGILLNNELNI
+573 EGILLDNELNI

>member
-1 MTNKLW
+1 MMKLGKTFGFVKDD
-7 EASLK
+7 ENLDYASLH
-12 EKKNSNLYA
+12 NWSVNNLD
-21 FEKFISNKIKK
+21 
-32 KFNLNYK
+32 
-39 TFLNWTVKNSP
+39 TFWREV
-50 EFWNYFWEFSEIKGL
+50 WEGNNIIG
-65 KSKKKI
+65 
-71 KKSKIFYKNL
+71 
-81 FLPGSKLNFGEN
+81 NFGEEVFSSNEDIRKASFFPDAELNFAEN
-93 LLSKNNDDK
+93 LLVGDENRQ
-102 AITFISENGFR
+102 AINFHGEGRESFSLTLKQLRENVASLAKWMKEVGV
-113 EEKSWRELNLSTGK
+113 EK
-127 IVKFLKEIKI
+127 
-137 KRGDRVAAYMPNT
+137 GDCIATLLPNCPET
-150 IETVEAF
+150 IITML
-157 IAASTIGSIWSSCS
+157 AASSLGAVFTSCS
-171 PDFGIKGV
+171 PDFGIEGILD
-179 VERFSQI
+179 RFGQSKPKILISCDGYGYGGKIFKIRKKTIEVKKSISSI
-186 NPKVLF
+186 NELVFVNYLSKNKEEDSLSWNN
-192 ITDQYFYN
+192 ILEKNKT
-200 GKKINVLERLSE
+200 KKINFERVPFNSPL
-212 ILKSIPS
+212 
-219 IKNVVIVNYPGK
+219 Y
-231 KYVTNKSK
+231 
-239 YKKINLIKWREIIHN
+239 
-254 QSEKINFKK
+254 
-263 YDFESELTILYSSGT
+263 ILYSSGT

-344 EPDMNILFKIADTEK
+344 EPDMNILFKIVDTEK

-368 YIDSLAKANA
+368 YIDSLAKANV

-460 NDIINEAGELVCVKP
+460 NDIINEAGELVCIKP

-504 HHGDFVIKTSRKTFI
+504 HHGDFVIKTNRETFI

-573 EGILLNNELNI
+573 EGILLDIELNI

-598 VPSKIFQVDDFP
+598 VPSKIFQVEDFP

>member
-1 MTNKLW
+1 MNKILWNPNKEIMQSSSMMKLGKDFGFIKDNETLDYDSLHNWSVNNLDAFWREVWVGNDVIGNFEEKAFSPNKDIRKATFFPNTNLNFAENLLVGDDDRQAISFHGEGRESFSLTLK
-7 EASLK
+7 ELK
-12 EKKNSNLYA
+12 EKVASLAK
-21 FEKFISNKIKK
+21 
-32 KFNLNYK
+32 
-39 TFLNWTVKNSP
+39 WM
-50 EFWNYFWEFSEIKGL
+50 
-65 KSKKKI
+65 
-71 KKSKIFYKNL
+71 KKSGVEKGDCVATL
-81 FLPGSKLNFGEN
+81 LPNCPETI
-93 LLSKNNDDK
+93 
-102 AITFISENGFR
+102 ITM
-113 EEKSWRELNLSTGK
+113 L
-127 IVKFLKEIKI
+127 
-137 KRGDRVAAYMPNT
+137 
-150 IETVEAF
+150 
-157 IAASTIGSIWSSCS
+157 ASSSLGAVFTSCS
-171 PDFGIKGV
+171 PDFGIEGILD
-179 VERFSQI
+179 RFGQSK
-186 NPKVLF
+186 PKIL
-192 ITDQYFYN
+192 ISCDGYGYG
-200 GKKINVLERLSE
+200 GKIFDIKKKTMEVR
-212 ILKSIPS
+212 KSISS
-219 IKNVVIVNYPGK
+219 INELVFVDYLNKNNGLDDSSWSFIIDN
-231 KYVTNKSK
+231 NKAE
-239 YKKINLIKWREIIHN
+239 NIIF
-254 QSEKINFKK
+254 ERVPFNFPL
-263 YDFESELTILYSSGT
+263 YILYSSGT

-308 DDRIMY
+308 NDRIMY

-368 YIDSLAKANA
+368 YIDSLAKADAN
-378 EPKKYFNLSS
+378 PKKYFNLSN
-388 LRVIAST
+388 LRIIAST
-395 GSPLGPLGYDWVYS
+395 GSPLGPIGYDWVYS
-409 NVKDNVQLSSMSG
+409 NVKEDIQLSSMSG

-429 FVGGNPCLPV
+429 FVGGNPCLPI

-449 GMDTQSWKSQN
+449 GMDTQSWESLN
-460 NDIINEAGELVCVKP
+460 NDIINEAGELVCVNP
-475 FPSMPIEFLNDK
+475 FPSMPIKFLNDK
-487 DDEKYKKAYF
+487 NDEKYDQAYF
-497 TKYSNVW
+497 TKYPNVW
-504 HHGDFVIKTSRKTFI
+504 HHGDFIIKTSRKTFI

-567 LYLILK
+567 LYLIMK
-573 EGILLNNELNI
+573 EGVTLNDNLVL

-598 VPSKIFQVDDFP
+598 VPSKIFQVSDFP

-644 NFRDFKDL
+644 IFKEFSDL